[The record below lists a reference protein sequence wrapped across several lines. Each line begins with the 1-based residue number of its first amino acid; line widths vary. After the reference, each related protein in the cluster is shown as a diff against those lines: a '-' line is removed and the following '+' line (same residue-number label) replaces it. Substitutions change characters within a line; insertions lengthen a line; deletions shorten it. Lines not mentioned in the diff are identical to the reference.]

1 MFAEVRPMSLFGSL
15 KSISYR
21 LWDEQSSKLISFA
34 HLKRL
39 KRQTKEVES
48 RKADIGNEEQDR
60 QNGTR

>member
-1 MFAEVRPMSLFGSL
+1 MSLFGSL